1 MRTNL
6 VMLLACALP
15 TLLASPGLGDEKTP
29 AKLDHPGNVALIHD
43 EAGWTYVHF
52 PTNLRLYIYDKDS
65 NGKSSCNLGCDG
77 AWPPLQVA
85 GDDKPLGDWTIAT
98 RYDGTKQWV
107 YKGRPVYL
115 RFHDSPEKPTGDGL
129 DGSWHYLQP

>member
-1 MRTNL
+1 MRTAAAVL
-6 VMLLACALP
+6 IFCALP
-15 TLLASPGLGDEKTP
+15 ALAATDTATP
-29 AKLDHPGNVALIHD
+29 DKLDHPGNVALIHD

-52 PTNLRLYIYDKDS
+52 PSNLRLYVYDKD
-65 NGKSSCNLGCDG
+65 GKGQSTCNLGCDG
-77 AWPPLQVA
+77 AWPPLAVA
-85 GDDKPLGDWTIAT
+85 ADDKPMGDWTIAT
-98 RYDGTKQWV
+98 RYDGTKQWL